1 MTNGRYKVHFDNIT
15 TNVQPELTEEQKL
28 KYETLKQEVEQKRKE
43 WEDNAIVVKGIPG
56 KCRVVERGEDERLFM
71 DKTLKE
77 EWENDKESIL
87 YYYNDIDI
95 LSGSAGY
102 ILKKSNG
109 EMLQQVTM
117 MS

>member
-1 MTNGRYKVHFDNIT
+1 MTNGRYRIHFDKILT
-15 TNVQPELTEEQKL
+15 TPRRELTEEEK
-28 KYETLKQEVEQKRKE
+28 LKQEKRRQEAEQKRKE
-43 WEDNAIVVKGIPG
+43 WDDNAIVVEGIPG
-56 KCRVVERGEDERLFM
+56 KCRVVERGEVSMFM
-71 DKTLKE
+71 DKKIKE

-87 YYYNDIDI
+87 YYYDDIEF

-109 EMLQQVTM
+109 KMLRQVTV

>member
-1 MTNGRYKVHFDNIT
+1 MTKERYEVHFDKILT
-15 TNVQPELTEEQKL
+15 TPRQELTEEQKL
-28 KYETLKQEVEQKRKE
+28 KQEKRRQEAEQKRKE

-56 KCRVVERGEDERLFM
+56 KCMVVERGEDNMFM

-87 YYYNDIDI
+87 YYYNDIRM

-109 EMLQQVTM
+109 KILRQVTM
-117 MS
+117 RS